1 MKKILIILVCLFS
14 LNTFFYASFPIA
26 ENGSFDISNTINFK
40 MVEHEQ
46 FSFEPFLGPIFIF
59 VSSLMLYFLW
69 KWKKKNR
76 NLPIV
81 KINWSKLHLAWKALL
96 ILISLYAVSVIFV
109 IIALV
114 ILLQRNWQI
123 FIFTSNPN

>member
-14 LNTFFYASFPIA
+14 LNTLSYASFPITEYGA
-26 ENGSFDISNTINFK
+26 SDISNTINFQ

-46 FSFEPFLGPIFIF
+46 FSFEFFEPFLAPIFFFIYC
-59 VSSLMLYFLW
+59 VMMYFLW

-81 KINWSKLHLAWKALL
+81 KINWSKLHWAWKALL
-96 ILISLYAVSVIFV
+96 ILISSYAVLSVLAIIFL
-109 IIALV
+109 ISE
-114 ILLQRNWQI
+114 
-123 FIFTSNPN
+123 FSKG

>member
-1 MKKILIILVCLFS
+1 MRFIILTTLF
-14 LNTFFYASFPIA
+14 LIPLFGFASFPIT
-26 ENGSFDISNTINFK
+26 ENGASDIPTTINFQ

-46 FSFEPFLGPIFIF
+46 SSFNPLGSILFFIWG
-59 VSSLMLYFLW
+59 LMLYFLW

-96 ILISLYAVSVIFV
+96 ILISLSTVLSVLGIIFL
-109 IIALV
+109 IREFS
-114 ILLQRNWQI
+114 QG
-123 FIFTSNPN
+123 

>member
-14 LNTFFYASFPIA
+14 LNTLSYASFPIT
-26 ENGSFDISNTINFK
+26 ENGASDISNTINFQ

-46 FSFEPFLGPIFIF
+46 FSFEFFEPFLAPIFFFI
-59 VSSLMLYFLW
+59 MMYFLW

-81 KINWSKLHLAWKALL
+81 KINWSKLHWAWKALL
-96 ILISLYAVSVIFV
+96 ILISLYVVLNILAGIY
-109 IIALV
+109 LV
-114 ILLQRNWQI
+114 ILLLRN
-123 FIFTSNPN
+123 

>member
-14 LNTFFYASFPIA
+14 LNTLSYASFPITEYGA
-26 ENGSFDISNTINFK
+26 DIPTTINFQ

-46 FSFEPFLGPIFIF
+46 SSFNPLGSILFFIWG
-59 VSSLMLYFLW
+59 LMLYFLW

-81 KINWSKLHLAWKALL
+81 KINWSKLHWAWKALL
-96 ILISLYAVSVIFV
+96 ILISLYVVLNI
-109 IIALV
+109 LV
-114 ILLQRNWQI
+114 GIYLIILLLRN
-123 FIFTSNPN
+123 

>member
-26 ENGSFDISNTINFK
+26 ENGSSDISNTINFQ

-59 VSSLMLYFLW
+59 VISLMLYFLW

-81 KINWSKLHLAWKALL
+81 KINWSKLHWAWKALL

-114 ILLQRNWQI
+114 ILLQRN
-123 FIFTSNPN
+123 

>member
-14 LNTFFYASFPIA
+14 LNTLSYASFPITEYGA
-26 ENGSFDISNTINFK
+26 SDISKTINFQ

-46 FSFEPFLGPIFIF
+46 FSFEFFEPFLAPIFFFI
-59 VSSLMLYFLW
+59 MMYFLW

-81 KINWSKLHLAWKALL
+81 KINWSKLHWAWKALL
-96 ILISLYAVSVIFV
+96 ILISLYVVLNILAGIYL
-109 IIALV
+109 I
-114 ILLQRNWQI
+114 ILLLRN
-123 FIFTSNPN
+123 